1 MRRLAKA
8 FLGALLGWLARL
20 FPRRV
25 GVALLHHG
33 IADDDHTH
41 VTTARHDFLS
51 GLAPEELDASVR
63 GGREEIEAVAGR
75 PVRIFAYPSGG
86 RAATAPIGNV
96 AEFSYV
102 LARTLWESPR

>member
-51 GLAPEELDASVR
+51 GLAPEELDESVR
-63 GGREEIEAVAGR
+63 GAREEIEAVAGR